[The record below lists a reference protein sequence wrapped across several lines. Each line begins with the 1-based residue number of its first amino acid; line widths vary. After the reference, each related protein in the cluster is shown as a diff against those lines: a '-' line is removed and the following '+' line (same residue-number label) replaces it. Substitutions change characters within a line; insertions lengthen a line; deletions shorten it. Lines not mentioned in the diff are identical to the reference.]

1 MPVFG
6 NSFFV
11 FEMNKQLYRKHFHQ
25 RTIRTRQ
32 LLILSRMAE
41 RMTPM
46 EFDFSAPPPPEEN
59 AALPPPPKK
68 GRGRRSM
75 KDLQA
80 HAEPVIPADEELNK
94 KQYYGIM
101 QVAAMFGVNASLLR
115 FWEAECGFQL
125 RKNKKGDRFFTP
137 ADIRRLELIYDLLR
151 RRKLTIDGARDYLKN
166 EKKAKE
172 RHELVQNLQQLRAFL
187 LELKAHL

>member
-1 MPVFG
+1 
-6 NSFFV
+6 
-11 FEMNKQLYRKHFHQ
+11 
-25 RTIRTRQ
+25 
-32 LLILSRMAE
+32 MAE

-46 EFDFSAPPPPEEN
+46 EFDFSAPSSPAPQES
-59 AALPPPPKK
+59 APPKK

-75 KDLQA
+75 KELQSDT
-80 HAEPVIPADEELNK
+80 EPVIPPDEELNQ

-115 FWEAECGFQL
+115 FWEAEFSFQL

-137 ADIRRLELIYDLLR
+137 QDIRRLELIYDLLR
-151 RRKLTIDGARDYLKN
+151 RRKLTIEGAREYLKN

-172 RHELVQNLQQLRAFL
+172 RHLLVQNLLQLRGFFAGTKSAFVRR
-187 LELKAHL
+187 

>member
-1 MPVFG
+1 
-6 NSFFV
+6 
-11 FEMNKQLYRKHFHQ
+11 
-25 RTIRTRQ
+25 
-32 LLILSRMAE
+32 MAE

-115 FWEAECGFQL
+115 FWEAEFGFQL